1 MHRCGMREGGST
13 GESLVRVVEVRSEGV
28 GVGCGRWG
36 AGVGVGIQA

>member
-1 MHRCGMREGGST
+1 MHRCGVREGGST
-13 GESLVRVVEVRSEGV
+13 SESVVRVVEVRSEGV